1 MRTSNSKSS
10 LGEGRNTLP
19 DQTHYDPLRRRQTQL
34 SSKNGGG
41 GECSSYP
48 GFVSIQ
54 AACEDLSVDPSKE
67 EVLKT
72 GMQKAQTSDL
82 PPGGAVG
89 KGF

>member
-1 MRTSNSKSS
+1 MLK
-10 LGEGRNTLP
+10 LP
-19 DQTHYDPLRRRQTQL
+19 LL
-34 SSKNGGG
+34 
-41 GECSSYP
+41 C
-48 GFVSIQ
+48 IQ

-72 GMQKAQTSDL
+72 GMQKAQRNDL

>member
-1 MRTSNSKSS
+1 MHTNKSNKSS

-34 SSKNGGG
+34 SSKNDGD

-48 GFVSIQ
+48 CFVIQ